1 LAVNDLTFD
10 NIDLDIFLTVFIFS
24 FFSGFIFLDFSFH
37 HQKLIFEF
45 FVVSLHREPILT
57 ALRGKIALHLKVW
70 SILNHGI
77 NC

>member
-1 LAVNDLTFD
+1 MRLF
-10 NIDLDIFLTVFIFS
+10 
-24 FFSGFIFLDFSFH
+24 FLDFSFH

-57 ALRGKIALHLKVW
+57 ALRGKIVLHLKVW

-77 NC
+77 NSKTLKFPFSPKS